1 MAKIDIQQ
9 WGNFKVKDVFETN
22 LIGKTL
28 QVPTGAMVERK
39 NLREGDIPRVTVSNF
54 NNGITGY
61 YADIDDSNYRVYEN
75 FISVSFLGTVF
86 YQPSRASLDM
96 KVHCLKLKGRSYN
109 INIAEYLVTVV
120 RNAIKNFMY
129 ADQLSS
135 TVLPDLEIQ
144 LPVCQNGEPDWEYMD
159 TYMSEVLRE
168 SEASLENLKQAS
180 TLKRQID
187 ITRWKKFKLTDIF
200 NMNNT
205 KSIVQKSIEP
215 NSGKTPYVTA
225 QAGNNGVLTYIV
237 CPNEWKDDGNCIMI
251 GGKTLTFSYQKEPF
265 CSNDSHNIVLYLKD
279 KSHETEISYL
289 FLIVVLRK
297 ALSQKYSWGDSIS
310 MTRIKEDTF
319 QLPVKQDG
327 NPDWEYM
334 DAYMSKVLRESEGNL
349 ENLIHGVGD

>member
-1 MAKIDIQQ
+1 MMAKIDSTK
-9 WGNFKVKDVFETN
+9 WRSFTLLELGFVNYHGSRLNKAERVEGETPF
-22 LIGKTL
+22 LTAGKENQGLSTY
-28 QVPTGAMVERK
+28 
-39 NLREGDIPRVTVSNF
+39 VSNEIETYL
-54 NNGITGY
+54 NPITVDMFGNCFY
-61 YADIDDSNYRVYEN
+61 HPFECGGDDNVYFFVNETLSDYSKIFIAASINTITSKKYSYKDQFRQSDADAL
-75 FISVSFLGTVF
+75 SVILPMSQLG
-86 YQPSRASLDM
+86 L
-96 KVHCLKLKGRSYN
+96 
-109 INIAEYLVTVV
+109 
-120 RNAIKNFMY
+120 
-129 ADQLSS
+129 
-135 TVLPDLEIQ
+135 
-144 LPVCQNGEPDWEYMD
+144 PDWEYMD
-159 TYMSEVLRE
+159 AYVSKVLRE

>member
-1 MAKIDIQQ
+1 MMAKIDIQQ

-168 SEASLENLKQAS
+168 SEANLENMRQAS
-180 TLKRQID
+180 TLKKQID
-187 ITRWKKFKLTDIF
+187 TTEWKEFVIGDLFDVVKGTRLTKAK
-200 NMNNT
+200 M
-205 KSIVQKSIEP
+205 KE
-215 NSGKTPYVTA
+215 GKNRFIGSSA
-225 QAGNNGVLTYIV
+225 MNNGVTALVANNEPMHPANTITV
-237 CPNEWKDDGNCIMI
+237 CYNGSVGES
-251 GGKTLTFSYQKEPF
+251 FYQNEPF
-265 CSNDSHNIVLYLKD
+265 LASDDVNVFYPKFLMNQNIALYLIPLIKRISKQYNYID
-279 KSHETEISYL
+279 KWKLEYMLSDVIKL
-289 FLIVVLRK
+289 PI
-297 ALSQKYSWGDSIS
+297 ALNG
-310 MTRIKEDTF
+310 E
-319 QLPVKQDG
+319 P
-327 NPDWEYM
+327 NWEYM
-334 DAYMSKVLRESEGNL
+334 DDFMSNVLEQSEKSL
-349 ENLIHGVGD
+349 DSLMH